1 MVAARNETRVGL
13 TPAIVAWRA
22 GHAVIAAGFTASIA
36 YVWWSAVTR
45 RRGPL
50 LRPAVAAL
58 AVEGA
63 LVGLNRGDC
72 PLGRL
77 GDRIGD
83 PVPLFELVLSPR
95 AAKLAVPV
103 LGAVTTA
110 GFALLAARPP
120 QTPAPAPPPPPPP
133 PPTG

>member
-1 MVAARNETRVGL
+1 MVAARKETRVVL

-22 GHAVIAAGFTASIA
+22 GHAVLAAGFTASIA
-36 YVWWSAVTR
+36 YIWWSALAR

-50 LRPAVAAL
+50 LGPAVAAL

-103 LGAVTTA
+103 LGGVTAA
-110 GFALLAARPP
+110 GIALLAARPP
-120 QTPAPAPPPPPPP
+120 RTRAPAPPPPPA
-133 PPTG
+133 PTG